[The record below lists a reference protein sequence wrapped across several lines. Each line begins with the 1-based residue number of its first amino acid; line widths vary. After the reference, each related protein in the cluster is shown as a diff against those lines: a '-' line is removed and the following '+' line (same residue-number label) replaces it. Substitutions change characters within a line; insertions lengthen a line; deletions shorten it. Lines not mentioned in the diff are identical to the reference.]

1 MMYFAACGLIN
12 ENPPTEHVN
21 DQESTENQAAVD
33 KMIKDWRFCLKTL
46 TQVSYAYIHIV
57 YRYILSDW
65 CMKLINAY
73 KHV

>member
-57 YRYILSDW
+57 
-65 CMKLINAY
+65 
-73 KHV
+73 